1 MSAPDTVFDL
11 VQRFTDNL
19 TSYKSSNYN
28 ETQTRVELIDPLFI
42 ALGWDVN
49 NTQGYGEAY
58 KDVIHEDKVK
68 VGGMTKA
75 PDYSFRIGMT
85 RKFFVEA
92 KKPSV
97 NLKSDVAP
105 AFQLRRYAWS
115 AKLPVSILTDFEE
128 FAVYDGRIVPN
139 ESDGAG
145 VARIRYYTYTDY
157 LEKWDEIA
165 ALFSKEAIINGAFD
179 RFAGDKKA
187 KRGTTEVG
195 AAFLAEIE
203 GWRNALAVNLAA
215 KNSHLTTRQLNI
227 AVQKTI
233 DRIIFLR
240 ICEDRG
246 IEEMGRLL
254 SLMNGKNVYERLV
267 VQFHEADERY
277 NSGLFHFEKE
287 KGRDESERDTL
298 SLTLKID
305 DGVLKNILKSL
316 YYPAPYAFEVFPAD
330 ILGQVYEQFLGKV
343 IVLDAK
349 HQATVEEK
357 PEVRKAGGVYYTP
370 TYIVDY
376 IVQQTVGKLLEN
388 KTPKLV
394 ELLKILDPA
403 CGSGSFLIGAYQTLL
418 DWHLQWYE
426 KDGVE
431 KHTKGKDPKVYR
443 TAGNSY
449 RLTTSERKRILL
461 NNLYGVDIDPQA
473 VEVTKLSLLLK
484 MLEGET
490 QQTVRTQTSLSL
502 GRVLP
507 DLIGNIQCGNSLIGS
522 DFYENRQLT
531 MMDEEE
537 MYRVNAFD
545 WHKAF
550 PVVYSN
556 KNREGGV
563 ARGLMQSLET
573 RRMFFFKVSWA
584 INNSQTTSEQII

>member
-19 TSYKSSNYN
+19 TSYKSINYN

-157 LEKWDEIA
+157 IEKWDEIA

-187 KRGTTEVG
+187 KRGTTEVD

-254 SLMNGKNVYERLV
+254 SLMNGKNV
-267 VQFHEADERY
+267 
-277 NSGLFHFEKE
+277 
-287 KGRDESERDTL
+287 
-298 SLTLKID
+298 
-305 DGVLKNILKSL
+305 
-316 YYPAPYAFEVFPAD
+316 
-330 ILGQVYEQFLGKV
+330 
-343 IVLDAK
+343 
-349 HQATVEEK
+349 
-357 PEVRKAGGVYYTP
+357 
-370 TYIVDY
+370 
-376 IVQQTVGKLLEN
+376 
-388 KTPKLV
+388 
-394 ELLKILDPA
+394 
-403 CGSGSFLIGAYQTLL
+403 
-418 DWHLQWYE
+418 
-426 KDGVE
+426 
-431 KHTKGKDPKVYR
+431 
-443 TAGNSY
+443 
-449 RLTTSERKRILL
+449 
-461 NNLYGVDIDPQA
+461 
-473 VEVTKLSLLLK
+473 
-484 MLEGET
+484 
-490 QQTVRTQTSLSL
+490 
-502 GRVLP
+502 
-507 DLIGNIQCGNSLIGS
+507 
-522 DFYENRQLT
+522 
-531 MMDEEE
+531 
-537 MYRVNAFD
+537 
-545 WHKAF
+545 
-550 PVVYSN
+550 
-556 KNREGGV
+556 
-563 ARGLMQSLET
+563 
-573 RRMFFFKVSWA
+573 
-584 INNSQTTSEQII
+584 